1 MCEPVSI
8 ITGATA
14 VLGAYQQKQESD
26 YNEAVQRQNARISE
40 GLAQEVERR
49 GARQETDYR
58 IRIKSFKGG
67 QRTAVAASGL
77 EMSGSALDILEDT
90 AATAEEDVQNIRL
103 NAARDAY
110 GYRTQGLNFQ
120 SQADLT
126 AYSGQQRM
134 AGTILSGA
142 ASTYSSYQQFSTP
155 TRPSQGNNSSQSNNS
170 GPWG

>member
-40 GLAQEVERR
+40 GLAKETERR

-77 EMSGSALDILEDT
+77 QMSGSALDILEDT
-90 AATAEEDVQNIRL
+90 AVTAEEDAQNIRL

-110 GYRTQGLNFQ
+110 GYRTQGLNYQ
-120 SQADLT
+120 SQADVT
-126 AYSGQQRM
+126 EFAGQQQ
-134 AGTILSGA
+134 A
-142 ASTYSSYQQFSTP
+142 ASTILTGAANSYSAYQ
-155 TRPSQGNNSSQSNNS
+155 RYG
-170 GPWG
+170 